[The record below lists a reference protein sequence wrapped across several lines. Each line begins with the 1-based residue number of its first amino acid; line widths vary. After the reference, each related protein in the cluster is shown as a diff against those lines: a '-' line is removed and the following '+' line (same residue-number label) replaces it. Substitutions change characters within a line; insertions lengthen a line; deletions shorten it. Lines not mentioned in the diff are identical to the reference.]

1 MILKIILVFINL
13 IFLGFLGAEESD
25 CQTFV
30 GSTPTKIEK
39 SKQLGTLPFWG
50 PGWEI
55 RIDVKFNTIDDKTYY
70 NIIRLNAIEGH
81 GGKIGQRIPGFWT
94 VKGTKNKLTIH
105 TNIDDNA
112 MKVFTNE
119 LGTFECHKW
128 YHFVISQRKIGV
140 IIIGSILFINYSFGR
155 MHTSLK

>member
-13 IFLGFLGAEESD
+13 IYFGLLGAEESD

-39 SKQLGTLPFWG
+39 NKQLGTLPVWG

-112 MKVFTNE
+112 MKYFTNE

-128 YHFVISQRKIGV
+128 YHFVISQRKIGA
-140 IIIGSILFINYSFGR
+140 IIIRSIFLIKIIFLEGCI
-155 MHTSLK
+155 LL